1 MKVFPHGKGGGHA
14 PTHYLVRMDYPG
26 RKEGPPTV
34 LRGNVAL
41 TRKLIDSLDTTW
53 KFTAGVLSWHPDDI
67 VTPEQERKVMDSFE
81 AVAFAG
87 LEEDQRNILWVRH
100 GHAGHP
106 ELHFVIP
113 RVELG
118 SGKAFNPCP
127 PGWQKAF
134 DIFRDLLNITEGWA
148 RPDDPARARIHTP
161 DHADLH
167 RARLIRWGRKP
178 SQDERANAKHAIH
191 TYLRSLIEEGIIR
204 DREDVLA
211 ALRDAGLEIHRIGKD
226 YVSVKDPDS
235 EEKLRLKGGIYAERF
250 EAEQLEFALG
260 AYPSP
265 RPHRQAERTDADTGR
280 VQHLAEELERVI
292 HARAQFNR
300 KRYPRPDYDYG
311 EEDLRPLPEYG
322 EYVQPPIQ
330 DSSAME
336 LRDADDDGTDY
347 RRDDSL
353 GTVPDSGFG
362 NRDRRP
368 EESGNLADDRQRDM
382 ADTHGGNSKRKVPY
396 PTEVPHIGRRLDLQ
410 GDAVLETGVAHDR
423 TRTHPERDARR
434 ADQGIRRT
442 PRPASGAARYPEQG
456 THGSKPQ
463 AGRTPGTAGRIGA
476 ALDAL
481 ELCVR
486 QLAALARKAEQLL
499 ERKVKRAEESLSTW
513 FGMRR

>member
-1 MKVFPHGKGGGHA
+1 MYMKVFPHGKGGGHA

-26 RKEGPPTV
+26 RKECPPQV

-87 LEEDQRNILWVRH
+87 LEDDQRNILWVRH

-148 RPDDPARARIHTP
+148 SPDDPARARIHTP

-167 RARLIRWGRKP
+167 KARLIRWGRKP
-178 SQDERANAKHAIH
+178 DKDERADAKNAIH
-191 TYLRSLIEEGIIR
+191 DYLRSLIEEGLVR
-204 DREDVLA
+204 NREDVLA
-211 ALRDAGLEIHRIGKD
+211 ALRDAGLEIHRTGKD

-235 EEKLRLKGGIYAERF
+235 DEKLRLKGGIYAERF
-250 EAEQLEFALG
+250 EAEQLEFTLR

-265 RPHRQAERTDADTGR
+265 SSHRQAERTDADTSR

-300 KRYPRPDYDYG
+300 KRYPRPDYDMEKKISGRCQSMGNMFSRPYRIALLWSFG
-311 EEDLRPLPEYG
+311 MLTMTGLIIAGMIALAQYQIQALENEIAALKKVETLQTLAKGTWPILMEETAKGKFLTPLK
-322 EYVQPPIQ
+322 
-330 DSSAME
+330 SHT
-336 LRDADDDGTDY
+336 L
-347 RRDDSL
+347 
-353 GTVPDSGFG
+353 
-362 NRDRRP
+362 
-368 EESGNLADDRQRDM
+368 ESGWTYKGMPAW
-382 ADTHGGNSKRKVPY
+382 K
-396 PTEVPHIGRRLDLQ
+396 
-410 GDAVLETGVAHDR
+410 LE
-423 TRTHPERDARR
+423 
-434 ADQGIRRT
+434 
-442 PRPASGAARYPEQG
+442 
-456 THGSKPQ
+456 
-463 AGRTPGTAGRIGA
+463 
-476 ALDAL
+476 
-481 ELCVR
+481 
-486 QLAALARKAEQLL
+486 
-499 ERKVKRAEESLSTW
+499 
-513 FGMRR
+513 